1 MSSAP
6 LQELRHEAK
15 PGFPRIFEIVFATM
29 CFYLAIIFIVGSGL
43 LKKDS
48 DPDSP
53 GSSTAATP
61 VSPA

>member
-15 PGFPRIFEIVFATM
+15 PGFLHIFEVVFATM

-48 DPDSP
+48 VPNSP
-53 GSSTAATP
+53 GSPTAATP
-61 VSPA
+61 ESPA